1 MNNFRLNEIEIQLFF
16 LPLRKKISFSSWCFY
31 ICRHDRHKRSDIFL
45 SAFIRLFFF
54 SLSIHL
60 LFWMNVVLWNRFQ
73 VLFFFLNG
81 KEFLHS
87 WYTFEIRTIHQS
99 EKILLYLRKVND
111 VFTGAAAAKKSIWG
125 KSLNTQK

>member
-1 MNNFRLNEIEIQLFF
+1 MKLKSSFFFYPLGKRFHFHLGVFTSVDTIAIKGQTFSFLLLYDFF
-16 LPLRKKISFSSWCFY
+16 LL
-31 ICRHDRHKRSDIFL
+31 
-45 SAFIRLFFF
+45 